1 MANTVARENKSASMR
16 LPKSDV
22 EMIDQAAEL
31 RGCSREEFV
40 RDVIVRH
47 AEVVMME
54 SQMIRLSPEDYAE
67 FLDELSDPP
76 APVPEMVELF
86 KRPAPWE
93 PGYEPRR

>member
-1 MANTVARENKSASMR
+1 MANAFARKKNSVSMR

-47 AEVVMME
+47 AEVVVME
-54 SQMIRLSPEDYAE
+54 SQMIRLSPEDFAE
-67 FLDELSDPP
+67 FLKELSDPP
-76 APVPEMVELF
+76 SPVPEMVELF

>member
-1 MANTVARENKSASMR
+1 MANTDARNKNSVTMR

-22 EMIDQAAEL
+22 AMIDQAAEL

-47 AEVVMME
+47 AEDAVME
-54 SQMIRLSPEDYAE
+54 SQMIRLSPEDFAE
-67 FLDELSDPP
+67 FLEVLSAPP

-93 PGYEPRR
+93 PGYKPRR